1 MFDRRRLAPIIAGLA
16 GLAWIWA
23 ELAPQR
29 LGLEDT
35 DDPAVSLRF
44 LAADP
49 GAWTQAGLALF
60 VSALALLV
68 TVIAVRD
75 RLTAPHAPGAEPPL
89 APRVLTAIGV
99 LAVGMLLAMAA
110 IRMSGGP
117 VRYVQGLEQGWG
129 ETAYLVTQ
137 FVGVHLVG
145 QVGLLLLATWIAG
158 AAWLGAGRRVLPRVV
173 AVLAI
178 IPAFRLLVMTGP
190 FVALPGDFWWP
201 LLMASIPTAFV
212 WLVLLGAT
220 WPAGPRGE
228 AAARTAPA
236 SAAPAGL

>member
-16 GLAWIWA
+16 GLAWVWA

-29 LGLEDT
+29 LGFEDT

-49 GAWTQAGLALF
+49 GAWAQAGLALF
-60 VSALALLV
+60 VAALALLV
-68 TVIAVRD
+68 TVLAMRD
-75 RLTAPHAPGAEPPL
+75 RLDAPVTPGTDAPL
-89 APRVLTAIGV
+89 APRVVTTIGV
-99 LAVGMLLAMAA
+99 LAVAMLLGMAV
-110 IRMSGGP
+110 IRLSGGP
-117 VRYVQGLEQGWG
+117 VRYVQGLDQGWG
-129 ETAYLVTQ
+129 EAAYLVTQ

-145 QVGLLLLATWIAG
+145 QAGLLLLAVWIAG
-158 AAWLGAGRRVLPRVV
+158 AAWLGAGRRAVPRAI

-190 FVALPGDFWWP
+190 FVTLPGDFWWP
-201 LLMASIPTAFV
+201 LLMASIPAAFI

-220 WPAGPRGE
+220 WPNGHRAEAFGPAISSS
-228 AAARTAPA
+228 AAA
-236 SAAPAGL
+236 AGV